1 VERSAN
7 EGSDESATPTT
18 DANAQPSVATS
29 ASRIDEAD
37 RMDQAATD
45 SPAEGGERVFSE
57 EEPPPRPS
65 GSDDGSAGAS
75 TPQPAGATEAT
86 TAREAGSLLSSEEKE
101 SLDRK
106 WEAIQATF
114 VDEPRQ
120 AVRQADALVGE
131 VMNRLSEMF
140 SGERAHLEAQW
151 DRGDEVSTEDL
162 RVALQRYRS
171 FFQRLLAA

>member
-1 VERSAN
+1 VERSTN
-7 EGSDESATPTT
+7 EGTEESVTPTT
-18 DANAQPSVATS
+18 DANAEPSVATS
-29 ASRIDEAD
+29 ASRVDEAD

-45 SPAEGGERVFSE
+45 SPAEGAERVVSE
-57 EEPPPRPS
+57 GQPRPRPS

-75 TPQPAGATEAT
+75 TSQRASATEAAT
-86 TAREAGSLLSSEEKE
+86 GGEAGSLLSSEEKE

-120 AVRQADALVGE
+120 AVRRADALVGE

-140 SGERAHLEAQW
+140 AGERAHLEAQW